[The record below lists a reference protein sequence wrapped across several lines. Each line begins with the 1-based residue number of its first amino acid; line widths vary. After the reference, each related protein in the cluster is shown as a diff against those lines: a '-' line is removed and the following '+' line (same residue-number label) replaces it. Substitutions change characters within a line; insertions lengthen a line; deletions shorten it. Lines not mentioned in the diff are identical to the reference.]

1 MMGQLQRFQT
11 LQANTPAHLA
21 LADGCEVLT
30 DVYRSETQLV
40 IWRRAAPLDTGA
52 LAPLLATSAE
62 WRVLLKPQEV
72 AAYFQ
77 RTLPDF
83 AAREQLAEDVALL
96 ADMYACLFDL
106 QQVGVRLS
114 VLNRTMCP
122 RFHADRVLCRLLT
135 TYTGAGTEYISTGE
149 PTASIL
155 ERCRNRDDASDQ
167 AMYLPVSELAC
178 GDVALCKGS
187 QWPGNERHA
196 LVHRSPSPGETPR
209 LLLSMDAA

>member
-1 MMGQLQRFQT
+1 MGQLQQFQAIE
-11 LQANTPAHLA
+11 ANPPAHIA

-40 IWRRAAPLDTGA
+40 IWRRPAPVDTGG
-52 LAPLLATSAE
+52 LAPLLATPAE

-72 AAYFQ
+72 AGYFQ
-77 RTLPDF
+77 RTLPKC
-83 AAREQLAEDVALL
+83 AAREQLAEDIALL

-114 VLNRTMCP
+114 VLDRTMCP

-135 TYTGAGTEYISTGE
+135 TYTGTGTEYISTGE

-155 ERCRNRDDASDQ
+155 ERCRSSDEASGQ
-167 AMYLPVSELAC
+167 AMRLPVSELAC

-187 QWPGNERHA
+187 QWPGNEGYG

-209 LLLSMDAA
+209 LLLSLDAA